1 MHYEISIV
9 ANPSGFGEFQAQPIN
24 GEGWDSACDLLAG
37 IANNT
42 AEYSELGVDD
52 LIEGAEDIRG
62 RIHIEPPR
70 VFAARFGD
78 AIRYFGIAEL

>member
-37 IANNT
+37 IANN
-42 AEYSELGVDD
+42 
-52 LIEGAEDIRG
+52 IRG
-62 RIHIEPPR
+62 RIHSEPPR